1 MDFDKLKENINGA
14 GVVEELIIL
23 SQKVFDKNSDDVKKV
38 VEMFVTKSY
47 LMGKQN
53 AVKTFEE

>member
-1 MDFDKLKENINGA
+1 MNFDKLNEKLDSSE
-14 GVVEELIIL
+14 VVEELIIL

-38 VEMFVTKSY
+38 VELFITKSY

-53 AVKTFEE
+53 AIKSFDD